1 MNLLQ
6 ISLSQFLNY
15 FVLWAT
21 EISLIA
27 SVYRDISARGVIRTK
42 MFLNKKDCVVAVL
55 VLYAFLL
62 FMYFMVHDSQNIE
75 KPCRWHEP
83 CVRFCCI
90 DRSSCKDSFI
100 RDHFDSSLLKRFYY
114 DDDNNDTVNYVILH
128 GRPRCSLESVT
139 VNWQFSY
146 VRFDENKQ
154 NSRLKLLFRIGWRRF
169 SWWPFQWSCL
179 LRVGFLLPTRRVEGE
194 RKNWVEATGLQHD
207 LTHLQDS
214 SVD

>member
-15 FVLWAT
+15 FVLCAT

-154 NSRLKLLFRIGWRRF
+154 NSRLKFVISHRMATFQLTTCSMGLLITSRISTAYKKSRRKTKKL
-169 SWWPFQWSCL
+169 SGSCWFAA
-179 LRVGFLLPTRRVEGE
+179 RFYSPTG
-194 RKNWVEATGLQHD
+194 
-207 LTHLQDS
+207 
-214 SVD
+214 

>member
-15 FVLWAT
+15 FVLCAT

-27 SVYRDISARGVIRTK
+27 SVYRDISARGVIQTK

-146 VRFDENKQ
+146 VRFDKNKQ
-154 NSRLKLLFRIGWRRF
+154 NSRLKFVISHRMATFQLMTFSMELLITSRISTAYKKRRRKTKKL
-169 SWWPFQWSCL
+169 SGSCWFAA
-179 LRVGFLLPTRRVEGE
+179 RSYSPTG
-194 RKNWVEATGLQHD
+194 
-207 LTHLQDS
+207 
-214 SVD
+214 